1 MDAKSANKSFMALSG
16 SDSGLTLAN
25 SDSLAR
31 QNEQQQLEIK
41 TQSKK
46 IVELEDIVEN
56 LEDVIVKYKKQAKD
70 LLAPQEQP
78 VTSWMRDMVGENE
91 ELKAELRLKT
101 TSIEDL
107 TRKCAR
113 MAEEL
118 ETASRQEE
126 NLLLKIEEAE
136 YQKNLMSMD
145 FVEQEQA
152 LTDFV
157 EELMQEI
164 EIKYKEC
171 ETINE
176 ESSRMKNCI
185 NKICLLLPDREEE
198 KVDHHKVKEDF
209 ENGFED
215 ILKKVYVQVYKMAE
229 NDKMLR
235 NDKQELCELVEFLEN
250 EEAIIIDDTENFK
263 EAANELKVE
272 KNALEI
278 ANKDLENKVVF
289 WTQCCGKLYRWTK
302 SEERMLEE
310 LEAKRKKVGKIANSE
325 AAKRK
330 KLVKKNMCLV
340 KFLKAS
346 QAKARSEIELR
357 NTLNAKN
364 LDLEIDLQ
372 SFKEKLDSY
381 ENSCKLG
388 ILENF
393 ELVERNK
400 DLESNVQFLESSLER
415 NQTELKTVKS
425 GWERMKVELEEEIKN
440 KVMLEEKLSEVSA
453 KKDKFEIDVKS
464 RDNAIYDLQ
473 HEISELED
481 RVAKSH
487 SPKLSCIQKFVRCSL
502 G

>member
-25 SDSLAR
+25 FDSLAR

-41 TQSKK
+41 TQ
-46 IVELEDIVEN
+46 N
-56 LEDVIVKYKKQAKD
+56 KKQAKD

-118 ETASRQEE
+118 EIASRQEE
-126 NLLLKIEEAE
+126 NLLLKIEEAQ

-171 ETINE
+171 EKINE

-185 NKICLLLPDREEE
+185 NKICLLLPDREE

-229 NDKMLR
+229 NEKMLR

-250 EEAIIIDDTENFK
+250 EEAIIIEDMENFK
-263 EAANELKVE
+263 EAANELNAE

-302 SEERMLEE
+302 SECRMLEE
-310 LEAKRKKVGKIANSE
+310 LEAKNKKVGKIANCE

-330 KLVKKNMCLV
+330 KLVKKNKCLV

-346 QAKARSEIELR
+346 QAKARFEIELR

-381 ENSCKLG
+381 ESSCKLG

-393 ELVERNK
+393 ELVARNK

-464 RDNAIYDLQ
+464 RDKAIYDLQ

-481 RVAKSH
+481 KVAKSH
-487 SPKLSCIQKFVRCSL
+487 RPKLSCIQKFVRCSL